1 MLKVERK
8 PKKRLFALVLVLIVL
23 CVVGGIIY
31 GKMRP
36 VILRYAVSEAET
48 IFLNSAN
55 TAVLNVLADENFS
68 YDGIVNLSSDAD
80 GYATSLKIDIYE
92 INVLKSKISNAT
104 NDLILQNDRYRFSI
118 PLGTFLGGEYFVG
131 LGPDIPFNMQL
142 TSTVFVD
149 FEHEFRSAGINQ
161 TLHTVKVK
169 IKVSGSLIVSGYHKP
184 INVSTSVIAAQT
196 VIVGNSPDAFTNVI
210 ENENDNTAGLINDY
224 GAISN

>member
-1 MLKVERK
+1 MLKVKRK
-8 PKKRLFALVLVLIVL
+8 PKKRLFAFMLCLTVL
-23 CVVGGIIY
+23 CVVFISLY
-31 GKMRP
+31 SKMRP

-48 IFLNSAN
+48 IFLTSAN

-68 YDGIVNLSSDAD
+68 YDGIVNLSTDSD
-80 GYATSLKIDIYE
+80 GYATNLKIDIYE
-92 INVLKSKISNAT
+92 INILKSKIANAT
-104 NDLILQNDRYRFSI
+104 NNLILQNDRYGFFI
-118 PLGTFLGGEYFVG
+118 PFGTFFGGEYFVG

-149 FEHEFRSAGINQ
+149 FEHEFKSAGINQ

-169 IKVSGSLIVSGYHKP
+169 IAVSGSLIVSGYHEP

-224 GAISN
+224 GSISN